1 MPGWRIMNGV
11 AIGALDAAIQA
22 PPPPHGASRLRSI
35 GVGEASAPMP
45 EAKAGGAYV
54 TARSPECSSKPNI
67 RS

>member
-22 PPPPHGASRLRSI
+22 PPPPHGATRLRSI

-54 TARSPECSSKPNI
+54 TAR
-67 RS
+67 